1 MMMPAM
7 SKKRLFRAT
16 LGVALGVAILV
27 GCAGTGAR
35 AAEEEDDDTPLDTKI
50 FQNILQ
56 AIGLRRGEG
65 ANIEY
70 RERSPLVVPPNR
82 NLPPPDINSASAKN
96 PTWPTDPEVKRRK
109 EAKVKRRTAPGSAD
123 QVMENEA
130 RVLRQDELGG
140 GGPPAPGASRIEPI
154 QTDPTALLK
163 PSELGYKGGFFSS
176 IFNPAKDEEY
186 TTFTGETP
194 RASLIEPPAG
204 YRTPSP
210 TQPYGV
216 GKEKYVPKAVNPLDM
231 TPSDLPKTSP

>member
-1 MMMPAM
+1 MMMSAM

-82 NLPPPDINSASAKN
+82 NLPPPDSNTAAAKN

-109 EAKVKRRTAPGSAD
+109 EAKATRNTPEKPGDSVMESSRPLRPDELRGSGAPAGSASQAD
-123 QVMENEA
+123 NNKTTPI
-130 RVLRQDELGG
+130 RD
-140 GGPPAPGASRIEPI
+140 PSAP
-154 QTDPTALLK
+154 LK
-163 PSELGYKGGFFSS
+163 PSELGYKGGLFSS

-194 RASLIEPPAG
+194 RTSLIEPPAG

-210 TQPYGV
+210 SQPYGV
-216 GKEKYVPKAVNPLDM
+216 GKEKATSKPADRQ
-231 TPSDLPKTSP
+231 LPVR